1 MTLWKQRKPLDELTN
16 LLAAKACVE
25 IGWAA
30 YARGLS
36 NQVDTD
42 ITDLLNDDNVRQ
54 LWKMGIKQLERGL
67 MEKACEAFRA
77 AARVILA
84 QDK

>member
-1 MTLWKQRKPLDELTN
+1 MTLWEQRKPLDDLTN
-16 LLAAKACVE
+16 LLAAKAAVE
-25 IGWAA
+25 IGWEA